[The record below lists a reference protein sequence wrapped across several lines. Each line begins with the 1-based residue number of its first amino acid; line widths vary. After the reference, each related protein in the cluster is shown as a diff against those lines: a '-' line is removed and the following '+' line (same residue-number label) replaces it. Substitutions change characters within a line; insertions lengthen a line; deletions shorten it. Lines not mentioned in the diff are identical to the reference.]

1 MDVSFIKGAIVPVV
15 TPVDNLDRI
24 FDAGVPI
31 RPNGPC
37 TSANLGI
44 LKEILIKMGLAS

>member
-31 RPNGPC
+31 RPNGPLYKRQ
-37 TSANLGI
+37 SGH
-44 LKEILIKMGLAS
+44 S